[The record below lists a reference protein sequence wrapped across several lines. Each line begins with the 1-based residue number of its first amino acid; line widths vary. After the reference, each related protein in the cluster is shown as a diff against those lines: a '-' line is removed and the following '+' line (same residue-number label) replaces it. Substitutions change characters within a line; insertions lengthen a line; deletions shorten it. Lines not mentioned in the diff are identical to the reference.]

1 MGIYLLKKKVKF
13 MSSIQK
19 VLVANRGE
27 MAIRIFR
34 ALTEMKIQTVAIYS
48 REDSGSYHRYKVD
61 EA

>member
-1 MGIYLLKKKVKF
+1 MNLKL
-13 MSSIQK
+13 
-19 VLVANRGE
+19 LVAKRGE
-27 MAIRIFR
+27 IAICIFR